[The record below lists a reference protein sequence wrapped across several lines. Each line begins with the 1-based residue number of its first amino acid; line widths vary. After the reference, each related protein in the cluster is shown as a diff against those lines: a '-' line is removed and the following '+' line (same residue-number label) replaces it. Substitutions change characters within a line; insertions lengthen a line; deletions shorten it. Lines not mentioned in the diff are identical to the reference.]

1 MKMNK
6 WQWNEEVMPGEL
18 RITQA
23 ACRMQDSDSLLTWN
37 WPGSIRFV
45 LVEGYDPAL
54 AASQQT
60 RLKLYTREEYKANG
74 GYRERLDRV
83 GRYAYRI
90 YPGIYEDGAP
100 LVYRQEGGG
109 NEAVVSTERARIRCS
124 VRYGSAWLRRQRTV
138 QMTVTAEIPVPKEAL
153 CYVKKT
159 GAMPLHKD
167 DGIAYPLLDDLTPGV
182 NRLAAIEVG
191 KDDNIKLFF
200 TDGKTYG
207 SLYELIHE

>member
-1 MKMNK
+1 MEMNK
-6 WQWNEEVMPGEL
+6 WQWSEEAMPGEL

-23 ACRMQDSDSLLTWN
+23 ACRMQDGDSLLTWN
-37 WPGSIRFV
+37 WPGSTRFV
-45 LVEGYDPAL
+45 LVEGYDPA
-54 AASQQT
+54 AVMAQQA
-60 RLKLYTREEYKANG
+60 RFKLYTREEYKANG

-90 YPGIYEDGAP
+90 YPGIYTDGAP

-109 NEAVVSTERARIRCS
+109 NEAIVSTERARIRCS
-124 VRYGSAWLRRQRTV
+124 IRYGSAWLRRQRTV

-159 GAMPLHKD
+159 GGMPLHKD